1 MSKCSDTRN
10 LISELNN
17 KNELNDTIVENAIE
31 ESYPGYK
38 EWITDIENR
47 LSVESDIFYNKDNV
61 IQEVDI
67 DRLIPDELERIKFK
81 ILSLLNS
88 DPLLLKHYG
97 GLLSEKYFLKRKP
110 KKGVIPKAPKTLKE
124 QLDYLD
130 LGTLKSMLA
139 DLINRQ
145 LIASGREADVF
156 ARGIFGK
163 IQIAY
168 GTPESTGRLEKSG
181 AVLSVARY
189 MKEFAVNISRN
200 INRFWSP
207 EPGAEGRRGIENVIN
222 DIAELKINL
231 NASTKLFPD
240 FGERSME
247 EKKIT
252 FFSFLARGIIR
263 KN

>member
-97 GLLSEKYFLKRKP
+97 GFYLK
-110 KKGVIPKAPKTLKE
+110 
-124 QLDYLD
+124 
-130 LGTLKSMLA
+130 
-139 DLINRQ
+139 
-145 LIASGREADVF
+145 
-156 ARGIFGK
+156 
-163 IQIAY
+163 
-168 GTPESTGRLEKSG
+168 
-181 AVLSVARY
+181 
-189 MKEFAVNISRN
+189 NIS
-200 INRFWSP
+200 
-207 EPGAEGRRGIENVIN
+207 
-222 DIAELKINL
+222 
-231 NASTKLFPD
+231 
-240 FGERSME
+240 
-247 EKKIT
+247 
-252 FFSFLARGIIR
+252 
-263 KN
+263 